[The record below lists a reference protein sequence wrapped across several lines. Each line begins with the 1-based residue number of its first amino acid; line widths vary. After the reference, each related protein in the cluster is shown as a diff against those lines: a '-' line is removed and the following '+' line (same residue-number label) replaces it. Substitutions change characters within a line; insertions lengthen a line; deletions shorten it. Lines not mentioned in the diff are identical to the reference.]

1 MRRLDDWAL
10 VPAAEMAD
18 LYRRAAARWRTD
30 LDWDTTD
37 TWAALEQARGDGRV
51 PGFVARHSTGAVAG
65 WTYYLLQGSELQIGA
80 LDATSPGIAAALLD
94 AVLASPA
101 ALVAA
106 RTLFFAY
113 TAAPAIAAVLT
124 ARGFDL
130 NTQHYLARPLAPA
143 APAGTFRPWCA
154 DDLEP
159 AATVLAA
166 AYGGPDSR
174 RAFVPTGA
182 LSDWARYVQLLTTTS
197 GCGRFAP
204 TLSRLAAAR
213 SEALD
218 GLALITAVSPTSAHL
233 AQLAVHPDAAGTGLG
248 GRLLADVTV
257 AAAAAGYAQ
266 LSLLV
271 GEDNRRARRIYEA
284 AGFTRHGTFVAATR
298 ARPRASAV

>member
-18 LYRRAAARWRTD
+18 LYRRAAARWRTN
-30 LDWDTTD
+30 LDWDTAD
-37 TWAALEQARGDGRV
+37 TWAALEQARGNGRV
-51 PGFVARHSTGAVAG
+51 PGFVARRSTGAVAG
-65 WTYYLLQGSELQIGA
+65 WTYYLVQGNELQIGA
-80 LDATSPGIAAALLD
+80 LDATSPGITAALID

-113 TAAPAIAAVLT
+113 TAAPAIADVL
-124 ARGFDL
+124 AERGFDL

-143 APAGTFRPWCA
+143 APAEALRAWCG

-166 AYGGPDSR
+166 AYGGPDPR

-182 LSDWARYVQLLTTTS
+182 VADWTRYVQQLTTTT

-204 TLSRLAAAR
+204 SLSRMSVAP
-213 SEALD
+213 SGTLD
-218 GLALITAVSPTSAHL
+218 GLALVTAVSPTSAHL
-233 AQLAVHPDAAGTGLG
+233 AQLAVHPDAAGAGVG
-248 GRLLADVTV
+248 ARLLADVTV

-271 GEDNRRARRIYEA
+271 GEDNRRAWRIYEA
-284 AGFTRHGTFVAATR
+284 AGFTRHATFVLATR
-298 ARPRASAV
+298 ARPWASAA